1 MDNTLLDN
9 ATQLQAFLNFPD
21 WLNFI
26 SVGASD
32 DKPCIY
38 LYTNR
43 KNIPRK
49 DIPDT
54 WYDMPVIVQRIGK
67 IRPAIEHSI
76 LFKENFC
83 IFLRK

>member
-9 ATQLQAFLNFPD
+9 AAQLQAFLNFPE
-21 WLNFI
+21 WLNF
-26 SVGASD
+26 VGIGALD

-54 WYDMPVIVQRIGK
+54 
-67 IRPAIEHSI
+67 
-76 LFKENFC
+76 
-83 IFLRK
+83 